1 MEFENVKDALK
12 SAMEYA
18 ESSNLQVDGKPATC
32 EDFQEL
38 MKEHIYAI
46 ADLLGMSEVYL
57 GKYPMPYTLEQELLI
72 YYLAKKNVRTLH
84 DELNDKKIKLSDR
97 QRDLLLRE
105 LQRYQEL
112 LYTNRL
118 NRQINI

>member
-18 ESSNLQVDGKPATC
+18 ESSNIQVDGKPATY

-46 ADLLGMSEVYL
+46 ADLLGIDEVADHNWSV
-57 GKYPMPYTLEQELLI
+57 G
-72 YYLAKKNVRTLH
+72 
-84 DELNDKKIKLSDR
+84 
-97 QRDLLLRE
+97 
-105 LQRYQEL
+105 
-112 LYTNRL
+112 
-118 NRQINI
+118 

>member
-12 SAMEYA
+12 SAMEYS

-46 ADLLGMSEVYL
+46 ADLLGIDEVTDHNWSI
-57 GKYPMPYTLEQELLI
+57 G
-72 YYLAKKNVRTLH
+72 
-84 DELNDKKIKLSDR
+84 
-97 QRDLLLRE
+97 
-105 LQRYQEL
+105 
-112 LYTNRL
+112 
-118 NRQINI
+118 